1 MTLAPAYTAAQV
13 RAAEAPLLA
22 AGEPLMDRAAAAL
35 ATVLRRER
43 TAGGRVL
50 VVAGRGDNGGDA
62 LLAGAALSGEG
73 VPVDVLQT
81 ADAAHERGL
90 RTALAAGARTVTLD
104 QAGAADPAYDLIV
117 DGIIGIG
124 ASVDPTL
131 RGGAR
136 DAVTRLLPAVCSGRS
151 RVVAVDIPSGVQP
164 DDGTVG
170 DDVVLPAAVT
180 VTFGAVKA
188 GLTRGAGHELAGRV
202 VLVDL
207 GLDLPQ
213 EGAVATGDVERF
225 DGIA

>member
-1 MTLAPAYTAAQV
+1 
-13 RAAEAPLLA
+13 
-22 AGEPLMDRAAAAL
+22 
-35 ATVLRRER
+35 
-43 TAGGRVL
+43 
-50 VVAGRGDNGGDA
+50 
-62 LLAGAALSGEG
+62 
-73 VPVDVLQT
+73 
-81 ADAAHERGL
+81 
-90 RTALAAGARTVTLD
+90 
-104 QAGAADPAYDLIV
+104 
-117 DGIIGIG
+117 
-124 ASVDPTL
+124 
-131 RGGAR
+131 
-136 DAVTRLLPAVCSGRS
+136 VCSGRS

-213 EGAVATGDVERF
+213 EGSVATGDVERF